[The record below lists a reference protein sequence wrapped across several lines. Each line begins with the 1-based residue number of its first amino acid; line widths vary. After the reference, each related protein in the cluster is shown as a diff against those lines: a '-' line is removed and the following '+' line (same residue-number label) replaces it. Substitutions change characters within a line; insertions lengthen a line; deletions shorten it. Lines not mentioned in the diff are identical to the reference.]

1 MDKQTLRKVQLV
13 QLEIAKEVRRVCD
26 ENNIDYYLTAG
37 TCLGAIR
44 HQGFI
49 PWDDDLDIGML
60 RDQYEKFCKIAP
72 EKLDPKYSFQNWRND
87 TTFAAPFGKVR
98 KNGTIYQESK
108 AKEGGINGIYVDII
122 VYDNAPKT
130 RERAHILKLWFLERL
145 ILMKCRY
152 RPWSNDGATDWKR
165 RLFYLPFQFLALFT
179 TQKGLVGAYDRLACR
194 PNGESGNVYCQIG
207 ETHYYRSKKEW
218 LANTK
223 EVPFE
228 DTTFRVPASTHE
240 YLTAAYG
247 DYMQLPPEGQREN
260 RHQIQI
266 LDFGE

>member
-1 MDKQTLRKVQLV
+1 MDRKKLRKVQLV

-26 ENNIDYYLTAG
+26 ENGIDYYLTAG

-44 HQGFI
+44 HKGFI

-72 EKLDPKYSFQNWRND
+72 QKLNPKYSFQNWHND
-87 TTFAAPFGKVR
+87 SKYALPFGKIR
-98 KNGTIYQESK
+98 KKGTIFHEAK
-108 AKEGGINGIYVDII
+108 APLNSNFGIFVDII
-122 VYDNAPKT
+122 VYDDAPKDFDSNMK
-130 RERAHILKLWFLERL
+130 KLWLLECL
-145 ILMKCRY
+145 LLTKCRY
-152 RPWSNDGATDWKR
+152 LPWNNDGQILWKT
-165 RLFYLPFQFLALFT
+165 RLFYLPFQFLSLFCSKKDLINKFEHLA
-179 TQKGLVGAYDRLACR
+179 TQSR
-194 PNGESGNVYCQIG
+194 GETNDVYCQIG
-207 ETHYYRSKKEW
+207 EIHHYLFKKEW

-228 DTTFRVPASTHE
+228 DTVFKVPAFFHE

-247 DYMQLPPEGQREN
+247 DYMQLPPEDQREN
-260 RHQIQI
+260 RHQIQV